1 MRSINQKTFC
11 LIAEA
16 ISASKATS
24 NPDQAVA
31 IVEFGNV
38 CDRLNCMALFPNEYA
53 LVKPVLNAG
62 YAAFFA
68 KCRRDRMLL
77 PEIWASNRNA
87 FKQCVPEADVDVVA
101 TDHERIGDHP
111 DEVARILTSG
121 TLGKKM
127 VGWVAGAALG
137 THLKIFMLKEVQNLG
152 TKANNL

>member
-68 KCRRDRMLL
+68 K
-77 PEIWASNRNA
+77 WASNRNA

-111 DEVARILTSG
+111 DEVARILASG
-121 TLGKKM
+121 NLGKKM

-152 TKANNL
+152 TTANNL